1 MVVQSEKDNRSRD
14 SGRRSFLNWLWVG
27 LGLVALV
34 EVVWLAFSF
43 LRPRKKDPRLGDFG
57 SVISVGTVDGFK
69 PNTVTAFPRGQF
81 YLACLEDGG
90 FLAVSRRCTHLGC
103 TLPWDDEKKRFDC
116 PCHSSSFDIRGNVIR
131 APAPRALDTFPI
143 HIENNRVKVNT
154 GKRIK
159 RSAYRKD
166 QAVYPSQQ

>member
-1 MVVQSEKDNRSRD
+1 MVDQTEKNHRSSD
-14 SGRRSFLNWLWVG
+14 GGRRSFLNWLWVG
-27 LGLVALV
+27 LGLVGCV
-34 EVVWLAFSF
+34 EVIWLTLSF
-43 LRPRKKDPRLGDFG
+43 LRPRKTEAHLGDFG
-57 SVISVGTVDGFK
+57 SVITVGTADGFK

-103 TLPWDDEKKRFDC
+103 TIPWNDDKKRFDC

-131 APAPRALDTFPI
+131 APAPRALDIYPI
-143 HIENNRVKVNT
+143 HIENNMVTVDT
-154 GKRIK
+154 GKPLK

-166 QAVYPSQQ
+166 QVVYAPTK